1 MMQSDRAFL
10 LYTLVLA
17 MLAGL
22 LFLPG
27 LPGDFV
33 FDDNINIVG
42 NSGIELQSLAP
53 SNILDIIFSAQFGG
67 TTRVLPTLTFAIDYC
82 RGGGT
87 LDPATFKSTNIAI
100 HTATAFVLAWFL
112 RSLLLTAGARPNTA
126 RWTALAL
133 AFVWAAH
140 PLQVSSV
147 LYVVQRMQ
155 TMATLFILLALWSYL
170 TARRAQI
177 EGGSGRTGWMLT
189 GLLWALALAC
199 KEDAVLLP
207 AYMLAMEFTILRF
220 QAGDAALASRIKRGY
235 LYAIVAGAAIFL
247 LVVVP
252 HYWSWDAYYNR
263 NFSSYERLLTQGRV
277 LCLYLWEILIPL
289 PSHMP
294 FYYDWLVP
302 SRSLMQPWTTLPA
315 LLLLG
320 VLLVVAWKTRH
331 HRPIFAFGIFLFFAG
346 HAVTSNIAPLE
357 LAFEHRNHL
366 PLVGIVLAAGDLLTI
381 SLARFRLQTMLIV
394 TSGLVLLAGLSSATV
409 LRAQAWSSDL
419 RMAQTST
426 RIAPFSTRA
435 WNQLCVA
442 YFNLGGGDKAD
453 NPYLNQAI
461 AACSKGAE
469 VDRNSIKTLTNIIAM
484 KAIKGTLSAADWD
497 RYLLRLRYV
506 TMTPENASS
515 IWVIVNK
522 ARDGAPMD
530 EARLI
535 EALDIVSKRRSLKPV
550 ESAAMGYF
558 ILGHTRQPDR
568 AYPYFAYAVQKTQD
582 PAFMQGIV
590 EEMRKEGRPAWAN
603 RLEMLIHTPSNDDA
617 LHQVSGD
624 HQE

>member
-1 MMQSDRAFL
+1 MTQSNRAFL
-10 LYTLVLA
+10 LYTLVCA
-17 MLAGL
+17 VLAGL

-42 NSGIELQSLAP
+42 NTGIELQSLAP
-53 SNILDIIFSAQFGG
+53 SAILDIIFSTQFGG
-67 TTRVLPTLTFAIDYC
+67 FTRVLPTLTFAVDYY
-82 RGGGT
+82 RGGGA
-87 LDPATFKSTNIAI
+87 LDPATFKTTNIAI
-100 HTATAFVLAWFL
+100 QAITALVLAWFL
-112 RSLLLTAGARPNTA
+112 RSLLATAGSRPSVA
-126 RWTALAL
+126 RWTALTM
-133 AFVWAAH
+133 AFAWAAH

-155 TMATLFILLALWSYL
+155 TMATLFIVLALWSYL

-177 EGGSGRTGWMLT
+177 EGRSGRTGWMLT

-207 AYMLAMEFTILRF
+207 AYTLAMELTVLRF
-220 QAGDAALASRIKRGY
+220 QAGDPGLARRIRRGY
-235 LYAIVAGAAIFL
+235 LYATIIGVALFL
-247 LVVVP
+247 LVVLP
-252 HYWSWDAYYNR
+252 HYWSWDPYYNR

-277 LCLYLWEILIPL
+277 LCMYLWEILVPL

-294 FYYDWLVP
+294 FYYDWLAP
-302 SRSLMQPWTTLPA
+302 SRSPLQPWTTLPA

-320 VLLVVAWKTRH
+320 ALVGVAWKVRH
-331 HRPIFAFGIFLFFAG
+331 RRPLFAFGIFLFFAG
-346 HAVTSNIAPLE
+346 HAVTSNVAALE

-366 PLVGIVLAAGDLLTI
+366 PMIGIVLAVGDLLAVALDR
-381 SLARFRLQTMLIV
+381 SRLRSMPV
-394 TSGLVLLAGLSSATV
+394 AACCVALLAGLSTATA
-409 LRAQAWSSDL
+409 LRAQGWNSDL

-461 AACSKGAE
+461 DACAKGAE
-469 VDRNSIKTLTNIIAM
+469 ADRNSIKTLTNIIAM
-484 KAIKGTLSAADWD
+484 KAIQGTLTPVDWD
-497 RYLLRLRYV
+497 HYLARLRYV

-515 IWVIVNK
+515 IWVILNK
-522 ARDGAPMD
+522 ARDGRAMD
-530 EARLI
+530 SNRLI
-535 EALDIVSKRRSLKPV
+535 EAIEIVSQRRKLKAV

-558 ILGHTRQPDR
+558 ILGHTKQPDK
-568 AYPYFAYAVQKTQD
+568 AYPYFARAVRTTTD
-582 PAFMQGIV
+582 PSFSAGLI
-590 EEMRKEGRPAWAN
+590 EELRKEGLDTWAQD
-603 RLEMLIHTPSNDDA
+603 LESISVETNASRAASEN
-617 LHQVSGD
+617 
-624 HQE
+624 